1 MKRQIKL
8 LIVLGIILF
17 FPITTY
23 TQIVSF
29 SYDESGNRIQRE
41 IIYIEKSE
49 TFHENSQ
56 SNNNNE
62 LADTAAIQHNAI
74 INEVNISIL
83 PNPNGGKF
91 KVLMS
96 GTDENISASLLLHN
110 LSGTL
115 ILKKENMT
123 KITDVDIS
131 KQNNGTYFL
140 SIIINDQKET
150 WKVIKQ

>member
-23 TQIVSF
+23 TQTVSF
-29 SYDESGNRIQRE
+29 SYDASGNRIQRE
-41 IIYIEKSE
+41 IIFIEKSE
-49 TFHENSQ
+49 IFHENKQ
-56 SNNNNE
+56 SINNNE
-62 LADTAAIQHNAI
+62 LADTAAIQHNVI
-74 INEVNISIL
+74 INEVNIIIV

-91 KVLMS
+91 KVVIS
-96 GTDENISASLLLHN
+96 GTDENTSASLLLHN
-110 LSGTL
+110 LSGTM